1 MNPIGTWKTKEVQHF
16 SLENGLE
23 WKTVEELEALGEDES
38 TLALYRD
45 SRTVFTEDGRVETL
59 MPLPEGVTRDQLEEE
74 GMEVRDGV
82 AVFGVTEWKNED
94 GRILYNT
101 GVEGEVLGEEVS
113 PWIELEEKDGV
124 IELQMMRLERAE

>member
-1 MNPIGTWKTKEVQHF
+1 
-16 SLENGLE
+16 
-23 WKTVEELEALGEDES
+23 
-38 TLALYRD
+38 
-45 SRTVFTEDGRVETL
+45 
-59 MPLPEGVTRDQLEEE
+59 
-74 GMEVRDGV
+74 MEVRDGV